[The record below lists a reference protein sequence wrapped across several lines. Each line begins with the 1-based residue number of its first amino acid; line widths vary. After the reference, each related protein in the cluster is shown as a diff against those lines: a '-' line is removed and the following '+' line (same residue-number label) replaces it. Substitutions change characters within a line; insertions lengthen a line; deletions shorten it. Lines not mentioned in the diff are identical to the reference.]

1 MLTRLVGP
9 LVKIQIT
16 LLIDNVGVKDYFY
29 ESVFNLTDNVF
40 NFSSAIEKRC
50 ISVAGILIECRFA
63 GDALLPI
70 IMPALEHL
78 LIDSCKK
85 QPDYKIDIWD
95 SESTQMEFPASP
107 CGIDE
112 ILVRGELEGFN
123 SERFEV
129 AFFTHARMLIVLD
142 HDLKRG
148 VVCLATS
155 LEIPAFELACPLR
168 GILSWILR
176 RNDTVMI
183 HAASVGTP
191 DGCLLI
197 GGKSG
202 AGKSSTALRGLA
214 GGLYYFGDDIC
225 AISNRLNSPT
235 VFGIYSSGKTFSSDL
250 KLFPTLKSSIHS
262 HFEEFYEKEVYFFY
276 NQFQGQ
282 LPLSGKIK
290 AVIIPFQ
297 DATLTIGFEKIPYA
311 NALSVICSS
320 TKNLLPHAGNEMF
333 QILASI
339 LHQVPCYR
347 FNLGNDPSLIA
358 DSLANFISSLKPSHR
373 KNE

>member
-1 MLTRLVGP
+1 MG
-9 LVKIQIT
+9 
-16 LLIDNVGVKDYFY
+16 DNDYFF
-29 ESVFNLTDNVF
+29 ESVFKKTDDVF
-40 NFSSAIEKRC
+40 NQRLSTETRC
-50 ISVAGILIECRFA
+50 ISVADLVIECRFA
-63 GDALLPI
+63 GDALLPV

-78 LIDSCKK
+78 LVDACQK
-85 QPDYKIDIWD
+85 QPTHKIDIWD
-95 SESTQMEFPASP
+95 SDSTHMEFPQSP
-107 CGIDE
+107 CSIDD

-123 SERFEV
+123 SERFEA
-129 AFFTHARMLIVLD
+129 AFFTHARMLTVID

-176 RNDTVMI
+176 RNETVMI

-191 DGCLLI
+191 AGCVLI
-197 GGKSG
+197 GGNSG

-214 GGLYYFGDDIC
+214 GGMYYFGDDIC
-225 AISNRLNSPT
+225 AISNKLNSPT

-250 KLFPTLKSSIHS
+250 KLFPTLKSSVHS
-262 HFEEFYEKEVYFFY
+262 HFEESYEKVVYFFY
-276 NQFQGQ
+276 KKFHIQ
-282 LPLSGKIK
+282 LPQSGEIK
-290 AVIIPFQ
+290 AVIIPHQ
-297 DATLTIGFEKIPYA
+297 DSKLAIGFQKISYA

-333 QILASI
+333 HILASI
-339 LHQVPCYR
+339 LHQIPCYR

-358 DSLANFISSLKPSHR
+358 DSLAHFISSLKPYHR
-373 KNE
+373 